1 MLDRQRREPCVGD
14 ARPADP
20 RFEADSREN
29 RPVTRTGAHR
39 LAMRLSEQIVAE
51 RENLLDRAGLSEYAR
66 IGRNPRH
73 RAQRQGRHA
82 KAPVPKD
89 DPVEP
94 AFADRVARRIGA
106 KRVDQHIDVRQ
117 DHGRRPAASRSSIS
131 SSAAES
137 SRLTPGLS
145 PPVAEL
151 TGGGTRLVRAAGAR
165 SARTRRRP
173 SSIRAVS
180 ERPSASALRLARLTR
195 SSGRRTVVLSVICH
209 DI

>member
-1 MLDRQRREPCVGD
+1 MLDRQRRKPCVRD

-20 RFEADSREN
+20 RFDADSREN
-29 RPVTRTGAHR
+29 RPVTRAGAHR

-66 IGRNPRH
+66 IGRNPCD
-73 RAQRQGRHA
+73 RAQRQRRHS

-89 DPVEP
+89 DGVEP
-94 AFADRVARRIGA
+94 GFADGVARRIGS
-106 KRVDQHIDVRQ
+106 KGVDQHIDVRQ
-117 DHGRRPAASRSSIS
+117 DHRRRPAASRSSIS
-131 SSAAES
+131 SNAAES
-137 SRLTPGLS
+137 SRLTPGLN

-151 TGGGTRLVRAAGAR
+151 TGGRTRLVRAAGAR

-180 ERPSASALRLARLTR
+180 ERPSASAFRRARLTR